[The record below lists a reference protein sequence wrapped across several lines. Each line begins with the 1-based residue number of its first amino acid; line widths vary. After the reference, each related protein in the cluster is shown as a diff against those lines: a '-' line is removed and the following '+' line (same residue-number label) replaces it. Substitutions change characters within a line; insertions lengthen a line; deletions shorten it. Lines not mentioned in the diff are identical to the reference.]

1 VRPDGQKQDD
11 QIMDLSSLAPGG
23 SGGIGG
29 AAAGGLVKET
39 TTQDFMK
46 DVVEES
52 KNQPVLVDFWAPWC
66 GPCKQLGPLIEK
78 VVTEAKG
85 AVKLVKMNIDEHPSI
100 AQQMG
105 VQSIPAVFAFVDGR
119 PVDGFMGAVP
129 ESQIKEFIGKI
140 AGPSAEEAGLE
151 DVLASAQEAFDEGDI
166 AGAAEIFGAVLQE
179 DRENLTA
186 IAGLTRCLV
195 ADGELDKAK
204 QTLALVP
211 PDKQNDPLVAGA
223 RASLEL
229 AEQTADLGD
238 IGSLAKALETDP
250 NDHQSRFDLA
260 LALNARGD
268 REDAVDHLVDI
279 IRRKRDWNEEAARKQ
294 LVKFFEIWGPA
305 DPMTLEARRK
315 LSSVLFA

>member
-1 VRPDGQKQDD
+1 
-11 QIMDLSSLAPGG
+11 MDLSSLAPPGG
-23 SGGIGG
+23 AGGGNGIGNG
-29 AAAGGLVKET
+29 SAAAGGLVKET

-52 KNQPVLVDFWAPWC
+52 RNQPVLVDFWAPWC

-78 VVTEAKG
+78 VVAEAKG
-85 AVKLVKMNIDEHPSI
+85 AVKLVKMNIDEHPSV

-151 DVLASAQEAFDEGDI
+151 DVLASAQAAFDEGDI
-166 AGAAEIFGAVLQE
+166 AGAAEIYGAVLQE
-179 DRENLTA
+179 DRENITA
-186 IAGLTRCLV
+186 IAGLVRCLV
-195 ADGELDKAK
+195 SSGELDRAK

-211 PDKQNDPLVAGA
+211 PDKQNDPLITSA
-223 RASLEL
+223 RATLEL

-238 IGSLAKALETDP
+238 IGTLAQALETDS
-250 NDHQSRFDLA
+250 NDHQARFDLA

-268 REDAVDHLVDI
+268 REDAVNHLVEI
-279 IRRKRDWNEEAARKQ
+279 VRRKRDWNEDAARKQ
-294 LVKFFEIWGPA
+294 LVQFFEAWGPT